1 MKKKRKFIIT
11 LYDHSGSSIELTMQ
25 SRERPFSLMLGDF
38 IAALYTNTDVEEI
51 SIRTEDV
58 E

>member
-11 LYDHSGSSIELTMQ
+11 IYDCSGSSIELNMQ
-25 SRERPFSLMLGDF
+25 PRERPFSLTLGDF
-38 IAALYTNTDVEEI
+38 LADLFTNTDVQEI
-51 SIRTEDV
+51 GLRTEDV